1 MVRKATRLLLPLCA
15 IACMS
20 CGGRPFA
27 EGGSRDL
34 TLVTSLPPD
43 APEVLLLRAVL
54 ERPAIRI
61 EDETAYTVRMASP
74 SDARVYRARTVLFL
88 GHGALRDL
96 PEPLRPLSRLRGGDG
111 FPFAFATDVWL
122 RGQAVGL
129 LWAESRARL
138 LPLIQ
143 EHQNRLYS
151 ELDRATFA
159 TVRSRLLALPHD
171 SRAEERL
178 RRVLGFGMRVPRGYE
193 LRIDPG
199 SQAALLLDPGPPAR
213 LLRVAPVRGE
223 VRGQDLTRTRAAL
236 ARAFRPHERTLQETD
251 PTLTPGE
258 LRGARRQI
266 HGRWED
272 SDVSAAG
279 PFRFYEVARG
289 EKRYYVDLAVFAPG
303 RPKLPYLRELQ
314 AIAETL
320 SE

>member
-1 MVRKATRLLLPLCA
+1 MVRTAARLLLPLCA
-15 IACMS
+15 IACVS

-61 EDETAYTVRMASP
+61 ENETAYTVRIAAP
-74 SDARVYRARTVLFL
+74 ADARVYRARTVLFL
-88 GHGALRDL
+88 GHGA
-96 PEPLRPLSRLRGGDG
+96 PESIPKPLLPLSRLQGGG

-129 LWAESRARL
+129 LWAGSRARL

-159 TVRSRLLALPHD
+159 TVRSRLLALPRD

-178 RRVLGFGMRVPRGYE
+178 RKALGAGMRVPRGYE
-193 LRIDPG
+193 LRIDPRSG
-199 SQAALLLDPGPPAR
+199 AALLLDPGPPAR
-213 LLRVAPVRGE
+213 LLRIAPARGDVRA
-223 VRGQDLTRTRAAL
+223 QDFVQTRAAL
-236 ARAFRPHERTLQETD
+236 ARAFRPHERTLQQTD
-251 PTLTPGE
+251 PILTPGE